1 MIMNNT
7 LLYTENDAVIFGF
20 LLIILGVVFYTSNL
34 KSLFWKKFYTFCPVI
49 LICYFFP
56 SLLNTTGIVSP
67 EKSDLYFVAS
77 RYLLPT
83 SLVLLTLSVDLKEIS
98 KLGSKAL
105 IMFFTGTFGIIIGG
119 PIAILLVTNFFPN
132 LVSINLD
139 ELARGMTTIAGSW
152 IGGGAN
158 QTAMKEVFNVNGEL
172 FSKMV
177 TVDVLVG
184 NAWLAVLLIGVGR
197 AVSIDKFLNAN
208 SDSVE
213 SVKKKI
219 EKYNL
224 SIEKIPNLKELIY
237 VLSIGFGVTGICHL
251 FADNIAPYL
260 LINFPSL
267 EKYSLTSSFFWLIV
281 MSTTFGVILSF
292 TKLRELEGVGAS
304 KIGSVFIYIL
314 VATIG
319 LQMNLFTVFDNPGL
333 FLIGLIWISIHVILL
348 LIVAILIKASYF
360 FVAVG
365 SQANVGGAASA
376 PIVASAF
383 HPSLAAVGVL
393 LAVLGYAVG
402 TYGAWLCGVLMQS
415 LI

>member
-1 MIMNNT
+1 MIS
-7 LLYTENDAVIFGF
+7 NDAVVFG
-20 LLIILGVVFYTSNL
+20 ILMVVLGFVFYTS
-34 KSLFWKKFYTFCPVI
+34 SLRSSFWKKFYTFFPVI
-49 LICYFFP
+49 LLCYFIP

-67 EKSDLYFVAS
+67 EKSNLYFVAS

-105 IMFFTGTFGIIIGG
+105 IMFFTGTVGIIIGG
-119 PIAILLVTNFFPN
+119 PIAIIIVKNLFPN
-132 LVSINLD
+132 LVSINPE

-158 QTAMKEVFNVNGEL
+158 QTAMKEVFNVDGEL

-184 NAWLAVLLIGVGR
+184 NAWLAVLLIGVGKT
-197 AVSIDKFLNAN
+197 VFIDKFLGAD
-208 SDSVE
+208 SSSVE
-213 SVKKKI
+213 SVKEKI

-224 SIEKIPNLKELIY
+224 SIARIPDLKELIY
-237 VLSIGFGVTGICHL
+237 VLTIGFGITGISHL
-251 FADNIAPYL
+251 IADNIAPYL
-260 LINFPSL
+260 LNNFPIL

-281 MSTTFGVILSF
+281 MATTFGIILSF
-292 TKLRELEGVGAS
+292 TRLRDLEGVGAS
-304 KIGSVFIYIL
+304 KIGSIFIYIL

-333 FLIGLIWISIHVILL
+333 FLIGLIWISVHVILL
-348 LIVAILIKASYF
+348 FVVAILIKAPYF

-376 PIVASAF
+376 PVVASAF

-402 TYGAWLCGVLMQS
+402 TYAAYICGIIMQS
-415 LI
+415 IV

>member
-1 MIMNNT
+1 MIS
-7 LLYTENDAVIFGF
+7 NDAVVFG
-20 LLIILGVVFYTSNL
+20 ILMVVLGFVFYTSNL
-34 KSLFWKKFYTFCPVI
+34 KSSFWKKFYTFFPVI
-49 LICYFFP
+49 LLCYFIP

-67 EKSDLYFVAS
+67 EKSNLYFVAS

-105 IMFFTGTFGIIIGG
+105 IMFFTGTVGIIIGG
-119 PIAILLVTNFFPN
+119 PIAIIIVKNLFPN
-132 LVSINLD
+132 LVSINPE

-158 QTAMKEVFNVNGEL
+158 QTAMKEVFNVDGEL

-177 TVDVLVG
+177 TVDILVG
-184 NAWLAVLLIGVGR
+184 NAWLAVLLIGVGKT
-197 AVSIDKFLNAN
+197 VFIDKFLGA
-208 SDSVE
+208 DSSSIE
-213 SVKKKI
+213 SVKEKI

-224 SIEKIPNLKELIY
+224 SIARIPDLKDLIY
-237 VLSIGFGVTGICHL
+237 VLTIGFGITGISHL
-251 FADNIAPYL
+251 IADNIAPYL
-260 LINFPSL
+260 LNNFPIL

-281 MSTTFGVILSF
+281 MATTFGIIFSF
-292 TKLRELEGVGAS
+292 TRLRDLEGVGAS
-304 KIGSVFIYIL
+304 KIGTIFIYIL

-333 FLIGLIWISIHVILL
+333 FLIGLIWISVHVILL
-348 LIVAILIKASYF
+348 FIVAILIKAPYF

-376 PIVASAF
+376 PVVAAAF

-402 TYGAWLCGVLMQS
+402 TYAAYICGIIMQA
-415 LI
+415 IV

>member
-1 MIMNNT
+1 MIS
-7 LLYTENDAVIFGF
+7 NDAVVFG
-20 LLIILGVVFYTSNL
+20 ILMVVLGFVFYTSNL
-34 KSLFWKKFYTFCPVI
+34 RSSFWKKFYTFFPVI
-49 LICYFFP
+49 LLCYFIP

-67 EKSDLYFVAS
+67 EKSNLYFVAS

-105 IMFFTGTFGIIIGG
+105 IMFFTGTVGIIIGG
-119 PIAILLVTNFFPN
+119 PIAIIIVKNLFPN
-132 LVSINLD
+132 LVSINPE

-158 QTAMKEVFNVNGEL
+158 QTAMKEVFNVDGEL

-184 NAWLAVLLIGVGR
+184 NAWLAVLLIGVGKT
-197 AVSIDKFLNAN
+197 VFIDKFLGAD
-208 SDSVE
+208 SSSVE
-213 SVKKKI
+213 SVKEKI

-224 SIEKIPNLKELIY
+224 SIARIPDLKELIY
-237 VLSIGFGVTGICHL
+237 VLTIGFGITGISHL
-251 FADNIAPYL
+251 IADNIAPYL
-260 LINFPSL
+260 LNNFPTL

-281 MSTTFGVILSF
+281 MATTFGIILSF
-292 TKLRELEGVGAS
+292 TRLRDLEGVGAS
-304 KIGSVFIYIL
+304 KIGSIFIYIL

-333 FLIGLIWISIHVILL
+333 FVIGLIWISVHVILL
-348 LIVAILIKASYF
+348 FIVAILIKAPYF

-376 PIVASAF
+376 PVVASAF

-402 TYGAWLCGVLMQS
+402 TYAAYICGIIMQS
-415 LI
+415 IV

>member
-1 MIMNNT
+1 MIS
-7 LLYTENDAVIFGF
+7 NDAVVFG
-20 LLIILGVVFYTSNL
+20 ILMVVLGFVFYTSNL
-34 KSLFWKKFYTFCPVI
+34 KSSFWKKFYTFFPVI
-49 LICYFFP
+49 LLCYFIP

-67 EKSDLYFVAS
+67 EKSNLYFVVS

-105 IMFFTGTFGIIIGG
+105 IMFFTGTVGIIIGG
-119 PIAILLVTNFFPN
+119 PIAIIIVKNLFPN
-132 LVSINLD
+132 LVSINPE

-158 QTAMKEVFNVNGEL
+158 QTAMKEVFNVDGEL

-184 NAWLAVLLIGVGR
+184 NAWLAVLLIGVGKT
-197 AVSIDKFLNAN
+197 VFIDKFLGAD
-208 SDSVE
+208 SSSVE
-213 SVKKKI
+213 SVKEKI

-224 SIEKIPNLKELIY
+224 SIARIPDLKELIY
-237 VLSIGFGVTGICHL
+237 VLTIGFGITGISHL
-251 FADNIAPYL
+251 IADNIAPYL
-260 LINFPSL
+260 LNNFPSL

-281 MSTTFGVILSF
+281 MATTFGIILSF
-292 TKLRELEGVGAS
+292 TRLRDLEGVGAS
-304 KIGSVFIYIL
+304 KIGSIFIYIL

-333 FLIGLIWISIHVILL
+333 FLIGLIWISVHVILL
-348 LIVAILIKASYF
+348 FIVAIFIKAPYF

-402 TYGAWLCGVLMQS
+402 TYAAYICGIIMQS
-415 LI
+415 IV

>member
-1 MIMNNT
+1 MIS
-7 LLYTENDAVIFGF
+7 NDAVVFG
-20 LLIILGVVFYTSNL
+20 ILMVVLGFVFYTSNL
-34 KSLFWKKFYTFCPVI
+34 KSSFWKKFYTFFPVI
-49 LICYFFP
+49 LLCYFIP

-67 EKSDLYFVAS
+67 EKSNLYFVAS

-105 IMFFTGTFGIIIGG
+105 IMFFTGTVGIIIGG
-119 PIAILLVTNFFPN
+119 PIAIIIVKNLFPN
-132 LVSINLD
+132 LVSINPE

-158 QTAMKEVFNVNGEL
+158 QTAMKEVFNVDGEL

-184 NAWLAVLLIGVGR
+184 NAWLAVLLIGVGKT
-197 AVSIDKFLNAN
+197 VFIDKFLGAD
-208 SDSVE
+208 SSSVE
-213 SVKKKI
+213 SVKEKI

-224 SIEKIPNLKELIY
+224 SIARIPDLKDLIY
-237 VLSIGFGVTGICHL
+237 VLTIGFGITGISHL
-251 FADNIAPYL
+251 IADNIAPYL
-260 LINFPSL
+260 LNNFPIL

-281 MSTTFGVILSF
+281 MATTFGIILSF
-292 TKLRELEGVGAS
+292 TRLRDLEGVGAS
-304 KIGSVFIYIL
+304 KIGTIFIYIL

-333 FLIGLIWISIHVILL
+333 FLIGLIWISVHVILL
-348 LIVAILIKASYF
+348 FIVAILIKAPYF

-376 PIVASAF
+376 PVVAAAF

-393 LAVLGYAVG
+393 LSVLGYAVG
-402 TYGAWLCGVLMQS
+402 TYAAYLCGIIMQS
-415 LI
+415 IV

>member
-1 MIMNNT
+1 MIS
-7 LLYTENDAVIFGF
+7 NDAVVFG
-20 LLIILGVVFYTSNL
+20 ILMVVLGFVFYTSNL
-34 KSLFWKKFYTFCPVI
+34 RSSFWKKFYTFFPVI
-49 LICYFFP
+49 LLCYFIP

-67 EKSDLYFVAS
+67 EKSNLYFVAS

-105 IMFFTGTFGIIIGG
+105 IMFFTGTVGIIIGG
-119 PIAILLVTNFFPN
+119 PIAIIIVKNLFPN
-132 LVSINLD
+132 LVLINPE

-158 QTAMKEVFNVNGEL
+158 QTAMKEIFNVDGEL

-184 NAWLAVLLIGVGR
+184 NAWLAVLLIGVGKT
-197 AVSIDKFLNAN
+197 VFIDKFLGAD
-208 SDSVE
+208 SSSVE
-213 SVKKKI
+213 SVKEKI

-224 SIEKIPNLKELIY
+224 SIARIPDLKELIY
-237 VLSIGFGVTGICHL
+237 VLTIGFGITGISHL
-251 FADNIAPYL
+251 IADNIAPYL
-260 LINFPSL
+260 LNNFPIL

-281 MSTTFGVILSF
+281 MATTFGIILSF
-292 TKLRELEGVGAS
+292 TRLRDLEGVGAS
-304 KIGSVFIYIL
+304 KIGSIFIYIL

-333 FLIGLIWISIHVILL
+333 FLIGLIWISVHVILL
-348 LIVAILIKASYF
+348 FIVAIFIKAPYF

-376 PIVASAF
+376 PVVASAF

-393 LAVLGYAVG
+393 LSVLGYAVG
-402 TYGAWLCGVLMQS
+402 TYAAYLCGIIMQS
-415 LI
+415 IV

>member
-1 MIMNNT
+1 MIS
-7 LLYTENDAVIFGF
+7 NDAVVFG
-20 LLIILGVVFYTSNL
+20 ILMVVLGFVFYTSNL
-34 KSLFWKKFYTFCPVI
+34 RSSFWKKFYTFFPVI
-49 LICYFFP
+49 LLCYFIP

-67 EKSDLYFVAS
+67 EKSNLYFVAS

-105 IMFFTGTFGIIIGG
+105 IMFFTGTVGIIIGG
-119 PIAILLVTNFFPN
+119 PIAIIIVKNLFPN
-132 LVSINLD
+132 LVLINPE

-158 QTAMKEVFNVNGEL
+158 QTAMKEVFNVDGEL

-184 NAWLAVLLIGVGR
+184 NAWLAVLLIGVGKT
-197 AVSIDKFLNAN
+197 VFIDKFLGAD
-208 SDSVE
+208 SSSVE
-213 SVKKKI
+213 SVKEKI

-224 SIEKIPNLKELIY
+224 SIARIPDLKELIY
-237 VLSIGFGVTGICHL
+237 VLTIGFGITGISHL
-251 FADNIAPYL
+251 IADNIAPYL
-260 LINFPSL
+260 LNNFPTL

-281 MSTTFGVILSF
+281 MATTFGIILSF
-292 TKLRELEGVGAS
+292 TRLRDLEGVGAS
-304 KIGSVFIYIL
+304 KIGSIFIYIL

-319 LQMNLFTVFDNPGL
+319 LQMNLFTIFDNPGL
-333 FLIGLIWISIHVILL
+333 FVIGLIWISVHVILL
-348 LIVAILIKASYF
+348 FIVAILIKAPYF

-376 PIVASAF
+376 PVVASAF

-402 TYGAWLCGVLMQS
+402 TYAAYICGIIMQS
-415 LI
+415 IV

>member
-1 MIMNNT
+1 MIS
-7 LLYTENDAVIFGF
+7 NDAVVFG
-20 LLIILGVVFYTSNL
+20 ILMVVLGFVFYTSNL
-34 KSLFWKKFYTFCPVI
+34 KSSFWKKFYTFFPVI
-49 LICYFFP
+49 LLCYFIP

-67 EKSDLYFVAS
+67 EKSNLYFVAS

-105 IMFFTGTFGIIIGG
+105 IMFFTGTVGIIIGG
-119 PIAILLVTNFFPN
+119 PIAIIIVKNLFPN
-132 LVSINLD
+132 LVLINPE

-158 QTAMKEVFNVNGEL
+158 QTAMKEIFNVDGEL

-184 NAWLAVLLIGVGR
+184 NAWLAVLLIGVGKT
-197 AVSIDKFLNAN
+197 VFIDKFLGAD
-208 SDSVE
+208 SSSVE
-213 SVKKKI
+213 SVKEKI

-224 SIEKIPNLKELIY
+224 SIARIPDLKELIY
-237 VLSIGFGVTGICHL
+237 VLTIGFGITGISHL
-251 FADNIAPYL
+251 IADNIAPYL
-260 LINFPSL
+260 LNNFPAL

-281 MSTTFGVILSF
+281 MATTFGIILSF
-292 TKLRELEGVGAS
+292 TRLRDLEGVGAS
-304 KIGSVFIYIL
+304 KIGSIFIYIL

-333 FLIGLIWISIHVILL
+333 FVIGLIWISVHVILL
-348 LIVAILIKASYF
+348 FIVAILIKAPYF

-376 PIVASAF
+376 PVVASAF

-402 TYGAWLCGVLMQS
+402 TYAAYICGIIMQS
-415 LI
+415 IV

>member
-1 MIMNNT
+1 MIS
-7 LLYTENDAVIFGF
+7 NDAVVFG
-20 LLIILGVVFYTSNL
+20 ILMVVLGFVFYTS
-34 KSLFWKKFYTFCPVI
+34 SLRSSFWKKFYTFFPVI
-49 LICYFFP
+49 LLCYFIP

-67 EKSDLYFVAS
+67 EKSNLYFVAS

-105 IMFFTGTFGIIIGG
+105 IMFFTGTVGIIIGG
-119 PIAILLVTNFFPN
+119 PIAIIIVKNLFPN
-132 LVSINLD
+132 LVSINPE

-158 QTAMKEVFNVNGEL
+158 QTAMKEVFNVDGEL

-184 NAWLAVLLIGVGR
+184 NAWLAVLLIGVGKT
-197 AVSIDKFLNAN
+197 VFIDKFLGAD
-208 SDSVE
+208 SSSVE
-213 SVKKKI
+213 SVKEKI

-224 SIEKIPNLKELIY
+224 SIARIPDLKELIY
-237 VLSIGFGVTGICHL
+237 VLTIGFGITGISHL
-251 FADNIAPYL
+251 IADNIAPYL
-260 LINFPSL
+260 LNNFPTF

-281 MSTTFGVILSF
+281 IATTFGIILSF
-292 TKLRELEGVGAS
+292 TRLRDLEGVGAS
-304 KIGSVFIYIL
+304 KIGSIFIYIL

-333 FLIGLIWISIHVILL
+333 FLIGFIWISVHVILL
-348 LIVAILIKASYF
+348 FIVAILIKAPYF

-376 PIVASAF
+376 PVVAAAF

-402 TYGAWLCGVLMQS
+402 TYAAYLCGIIMQS
-415 LI
+415 IV

>member
-1 MIMNNT
+1 MIS
-7 LLYTENDAVIFGF
+7 NDAVVFG
-20 LLIILGVVFYTSNL
+20 ILMVVLGFVFYTSNL
-34 KSLFWKKFYTFCPVI
+34 KSSFWKKFYTFFPVI
-49 LICYFFP
+49 LLCYFIP

-67 EKSDLYFVAS
+67 EKSNLYFVAS

-105 IMFFTGTFGIIIGG
+105 IMFFTGTVGIIIGG
-119 PIAILLVTNFFPN
+119 PIAIIIVKNLFPN
-132 LVSINLD
+132 LVSINPE

-158 QTAMKEVFNVNGEL
+158 QTAMKEVFNVDGEL

-184 NAWLAVLLIGVGR
+184 NAWLAVLLIGVGKT
-197 AVSIDKFLNAN
+197 VFIDKFLGA
-208 SDSVE
+208 DSSSIE
-213 SVKKKI
+213 SVKEKI

-224 SIEKIPNLKELIY
+224 SIARIPDLKELIY
-237 VLSIGFGVTGICHL
+237 VLTIGFGITGISHL
-251 FADNIAPYL
+251 IADNIAPYL
-260 LINFPSL
+260 LNNFPTF

-281 MSTTFGVILSF
+281 IATTFGIILSF
-292 TKLRELEGVGAS
+292 TRLRDLEGVGAS
-304 KIGSVFIYIL
+304 KIGSIFIYIL

-333 FLIGLIWISIHVILL
+333 FLIGFIWISVHVILL
-348 LIVAILIKASYF
+348 FVVAIFIKAPYF

-376 PIVASAF
+376 PVVASAF

-402 TYGAWLCGVLMQS
+402 TYAAYICGIIMQS
-415 LI
+415 IV

>member
-1 MIMNNT
+1 MIS
-7 LLYTENDAVIFGF
+7 NDAVVFG
-20 LLIILGVVFYTSNL
+20 ILMVVLGFVFYTSNL
-34 KSLFWKKFYTFCPVI
+34 KSSFWKKFYTFFPVI
-49 LICYFFP
+49 LLCYFIP

-67 EKSDLYFVAS
+67 EKSNLYFVAS

-105 IMFFTGTFGIIIGG
+105 IMFFTGTVGIIIGG
-119 PIAILLVTNFFPN
+119 PIAIIIVKNLFPN
-132 LVSINLD
+132 LVSINPE

-158 QTAMKEVFNVNGEL
+158 QTAMKEVFNVDGEL

-184 NAWLAVLLIGVGR
+184 NAWLAVLLIGVGKT
-197 AVSIDKFLNAN
+197 VFIDKFLGA
-208 SDSVE
+208 DSSSIE
-213 SVKKKI
+213 SVKEKI

-224 SIEKIPNLKELIY
+224 SIARIPDLKELIY
-237 VLSIGFGVTGICHL
+237 VLTIGFGITGISHL
-251 FADNIAPYL
+251 IADNIAPYL
-260 LINFPSL
+260 LNNFPIL

-281 MSTTFGVILSF
+281 MATTFGIILSF
-292 TKLRELEGVGAS
+292 TRLRDLEGVGAS
-304 KIGSVFIYIL
+304 KIGSIFIYIL

-333 FLIGLIWISIHVILL
+333 FLIGLIWISVHVILL
-348 LIVAILIKASYF
+348 FIVAILIKAPYF

-376 PIVASAF
+376 PVVASAF

-393 LAVLGYAVG
+393 LSVLGYAVG
-402 TYGAWLCGVLMQS
+402 TYAAYLCGIIMQS
-415 LI
+415 IV

>member
-1 MIMNNT
+1 MIS
-7 LLYTENDAVIFGF
+7 NDAVVFG
-20 LLIILGVVFYTSNL
+20 ILMVVLGFVFYTSNL
-34 KSLFWKKFYTFCPVI
+34 KSSFWKKFYTFFPVI
-49 LICYFFP
+49 LLCYFIP

-67 EKSDLYFVAS
+67 EKSNLYFVVS

-105 IMFFTGTFGIIIGG
+105 IMFFTGTVGIIIGG
-119 PIAILLVTNFFPN
+119 PIAIIIVKNLFPN
-132 LVSINLD
+132 LVSINPE

-158 QTAMKEVFNVNGEL
+158 QTAMKEIFNVDGEL

-184 NAWLAVLLIGVGR
+184 NAWLAVLLIGVGKT
-197 AVSIDKFLNAN
+197 VFIDKFLGAD
-208 SDSVE
+208 SSSVE
-213 SVKKKI
+213 SVKEKI

-224 SIEKIPNLKELIY
+224 SIARIPDLKELIY
-237 VLSIGFGVTGICHL
+237 VLTIGFGITGISHL
-251 FADNIAPYL
+251 IADNIAPYL
-260 LINFPSL
+260 LNNFPSL

-281 MSTTFGVILSF
+281 MATTFGVILSF
-292 TKLRELEGVGAS
+292 TRLRDLEGVGAS
-304 KIGSVFIYIL
+304 KIGTIFIYIL

-333 FLIGLIWISIHVILL
+333 FLIGFIWISVHVILL
-348 LIVAILIKASYF
+348 FIVAIFIKAPYF

-402 TYGAWLCGVLMQS
+402 TYAAYICGIIMQS
-415 LI
+415 IV

>member
-1 MIMNNT
+1 MIS
-7 LLYTENDAVIFGF
+7 NDAVVFG
-20 LLIILGVVFYTSNL
+20 ILMVVLGFVFYTS
-34 KSLFWKKFYTFCPVI
+34 SLRSSFWKKFYTFFPVI
-49 LICYFFP
+49 LLCYFIP

-67 EKSDLYFVAS
+67 EKSNLYFVAS

-105 IMFFTGTFGIIIGG
+105 IMFFTGTVGIIIGG
-119 PIAILLVTNFFPN
+119 PIAIIIVKNLFPN
-132 LVSINLD
+132 LVSINPE

-158 QTAMKEVFNVNGEL
+158 QTAMKEVFNVDGEL

-184 NAWLAVLLIGVGR
+184 NAWLAVLLIGVGKT
-197 AVSIDKFLNAN
+197 VFIDKFLGAD
-208 SDSVE
+208 SSSVE
-213 SVKKKI
+213 SVKEKI

-224 SIEKIPNLKELIY
+224 SIARIPDLKELIY
-237 VLSIGFGVTGICHL
+237 VLTIGFGITGISHL
-251 FADNIAPYL
+251 IADNIAPYL
-260 LINFPSL
+260 LNNFPTF

-281 MSTTFGVILSF
+281 IATTFGIILSF
-292 TKLRELEGVGAS
+292 TRLRDLEGVGAS
-304 KIGSVFIYIL
+304 KIGSIFIYIL

-333 FLIGLIWISIHVILL
+333 FLIGFIWISVHVILL
-348 LIVAILIKASYF
+348 FVVAIFIKAPYF

-376 PIVASAF
+376 PVVASAF

-402 TYGAWLCGVLMQS
+402 TYAAYICGIIMQS
-415 LI
+415 IV

>member
-1 MIMNNT
+1 MIS
-7 LLYTENDAVIFGF
+7 NDAVVFG
-20 LLIILGVVFYTSNL
+20 ILMVVLGFVFYTSNL
-34 KSLFWKKFYTFCPVI
+34 RSSFWKKFYTFFPVI
-49 LICYFFP
+49 LLCYFIP

-67 EKSDLYFVAS
+67 EKSNLYFVAS

-105 IMFFTGTFGIIIGG
+105 IMFFTGTIGIIIGG
-119 PIAILLVTNFFPN
+119 PIAIIIVKNLFPN
-132 LVSINLD
+132 LVLINPE

-158 QTAMKEVFNVNGEL
+158 QTAMKEVFNVDGEL

-184 NAWLAVLLIGVGR
+184 NAWLAVLLIGVGKT
-197 AVSIDKFLNAN
+197 VFIDKFLGAD
-208 SDSVE
+208 SSSVE
-213 SVKKKI
+213 SVKEKI

-224 SIEKIPNLKELIY
+224 SIARIPDLKELIY
-237 VLSIGFGVTGICHL
+237 VLTIGFGITGISHL
-251 FADNIAPYL
+251 IADNIAPYL
-260 LINFPSL
+260 LNNFPAL

-281 MSTTFGVILSF
+281 MATTFGIILSF
-292 TKLRELEGVGAS
+292 TRLRDLEGVGAS
-304 KIGSVFIYIL
+304 KIGSIFIYIL

-333 FLIGLIWISIHVILL
+333 FVIGLIWISVHVILL
-348 LIVAILIKASYF
+348 FIVAILIKAPYF

-376 PIVASAF
+376 PVVASAF

-402 TYGAWLCGVLMQS
+402 TYAAYICGIIMQS
-415 LI
+415 IV